1 MKQKN
6 GSDPDT
12 IAKLQRDVHK
22 QRSKERFE
30 VGKQEKSK
38 AAYAPKATIPSQEN
52 VSERNYEAT
61 GVMANILKK
70 KALKAEKIKLHASAS
85 IIQKNARAHIARNL
99 FSVLLTKKR
108 REASACKIQNFV
120 RSFLWFRF

>member
-1 MKQKN
+1 M
-6 GSDPDT
+6 
-12 IAKLQRDVHK
+12 
-22 QRSKERFE
+22 
-30 VGKQEKSK
+30 GKQEKSK
-38 AAYAPKATIPSQEN
+38 AARARATIPSQEN

-85 IIQKNARAHIARNL
+85 IIQKHAREAYIARNL

-108 REASACKIQNFV
+108 REASACKIQNFL